1 MKKQEETILSDSS
14 GNSAPYVIKEL
25 EPEISGIVISC
36 EGAGNK
42 VVEASVL
49 EAVQV
54 LFGVSANDDASKVKA
69 FAEKILKLRIFDDE
83 NGKTNKSIFD
93 TNGEIMVVS
102 NFTLYASL
110 KGTNRPDFIN
120 SAKAE
125 KAEEIYNL
133 FVKELSKQI
142 KETNNVSLASE
153 MLFVLNKIAFVLGL
167 DFGKTE
173 EKQDAGE
180 SEKLLEIIS
189 DVRTRLRAEKNYQ
202 MSDYI
207 RDRLAES
214 GITVND
220 KKI

>member
-1 MKKQEETILSDSS
+1 MKAIIQKVKKATLYSEGEKFS
-14 GNSAPYVIKEL
+14 
-25 EPEISGIVISC
+25 EIENGM
-36 EGAGNK
+36 
-42 VVEASVL
+42 L
-49 EAVQV
+49 V

-142 KETNNVSLASE
+142 KVKTGVFRTYMEIET
-153 MLFVLNKIAFVLGL
+153 VLDGP
-167 DFGKTE
+167 GTYE
-173 EKQDAGE
+173 Y
-180 SEKLLEIIS
+180 
-189 DVRTRLRAEKNYQ
+189 DV
-202 MSDYI
+202 
-207 RDRLAES
+207 
-214 GITVND
+214 
-220 KKI
+220 